1 VQPGESLSVIADS
14 IDDPTVTGSSLQ
26 AENGIVD
33 PNVIEVGAILD
44 ICPGNGI
51 DDLTGVE
58 RPPAAPAAASTGV
71 AAQQTKLDELFAGTG

>member
-1 VQPGESLSVIADS
+1 MIADG

-33 PNVIEVGAILD
+33 PDVIEAGTILD

-51 DDLTGVE
+51 DDLTGAE
-58 RPPAAPAAASTGV
+58 RPPATSAAA
-71 AAQQTKLDELFAGTG
+71 